1 MMNTATTA
9 GRADGVTESVVFLS
23 RTYSATSSSGARR
36 HPCKKIYLFIRELLT
51 RTISPTDALHR
62 QLNNIEWNAGARLS
76 RKPNDA
82 QLAAMIAH
90 MRSGND
96 SEQRSLPKLN
106 ISIDAIFGSL
116 REITPKMQLSELVR
130 LGILFPVVGGK
141 AMVHHYVNDIILDR
155 KGLDTIRAP
164 NLSSVDFRRVSGL
177 AGVNLDNA
185 ALQSA
190 VFENVTL
197 DKAQFNKADVRSA
210 WFVNAKLSEA
220 RFEGAR
226 LDNVSFKKATLIGAS
241 FAGTVLRN
249 IDFCGAN
256 LKDANFRGA
265 TFINCH
271 FDADTK
277 VEGADM
283 RDICTEGT
291 DWSKVDYDKAKFAD
305 PVSDDGQPTSADMV
319 AAAMKLLNLEGDVTV
334 EQVGRRFR
342 ELSRDVHPDSQKSQL
357 SGAAGDEFDRLCKAR
372 DLLKAH
378 LCNQGQSAEGIG
390 DAPGHDSQ
398 IYLLTNG

>member
-1 MMNTATTA
+1 MMNTVTTD
-9 GRADGVTESVVFLS
+9 GRADSVAESVIFLS
-23 RTYSATSSSGARR
+23 RTYSATSSSGVRR

-62 QLNNIEWNAGARLS
+62 QLKNIEWNAGARLS
-76 RKPNDA
+76 RKPNEA
-82 QLAAMIAH
+82 QLAAMIVH

-106 ISIDAIFGSL
+106 ISIDAILGSL

-130 LGILFPVVGGK
+130 LGILFPVVSGK
-141 AMVHHYVNDIILDR
+141 AVVHPYVNDIILDR

-164 NLSSVDFRRVSGL
+164 NLSGVDFRKVSGL

-197 DKAQFNKADVRSA
+197 DKAQFHKADVRSA

-226 LDNVSFKKATLIGAS
+226 LDNVNFKKATLIGAS

-256 LKDANFRGA
+256 LKDANFCGA

-305 PVSDDGQPTSADMV
+305 PVSDDGQPTHADMV
-319 AAAMKLLNLEGDVTV
+319 AAAMKLLNLEGDVTA

-342 ELSRDVHPDSQKSQL
+342 ELSRKVHPDSQNAHASA
-357 SGAAGDEFDRLCKAR
+357 AAGNDFDRLCKAR
-372 DLLKAH
+372 DVLLAH
-378 LCNQGQSAEGIG
+378 LRKDEQIVDGI
-390 DAPGHDSQ
+390 DVAPKLDSQ
-398 IYLLTNG
+398 IRLLTNG